1 VGRKA
6 LLHEH
11 KAAMYRLFQRLSAS
25 TNRIGRKDQVQ
36 GFTANDLEE
45 KSLGIGNPKRRPRP
59 PSM

>member
-1 VGRKA
+1 
-6 LLHEH
+6 
-11 KAAMYRLFQRLSAS
+11 MYRLFQRLSAS